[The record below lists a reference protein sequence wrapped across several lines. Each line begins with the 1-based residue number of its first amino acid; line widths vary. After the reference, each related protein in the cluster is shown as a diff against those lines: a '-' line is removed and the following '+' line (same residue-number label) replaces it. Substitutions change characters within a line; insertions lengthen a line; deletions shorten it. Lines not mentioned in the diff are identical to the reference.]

1 MGAVETTRGVEMKR
15 LAIALLL
22 PLLAWR
28 PVRAEVD
35 TVRIAMPYGL
45 VYLPTYV
52 VVDRQLIQ
60 KHAAAAGLGAITVTL
75 RNMASGPVTSDMIL
89 ANDADIGM
97 GGWGPAFIMW
107 DKTSGANK
115 VRGIMPLSSSAI
127 VMLSI
132 DPRIKSLR
140 DFQDGDRIGIS
151 AIKVTDQAVTLQMAA
166 AKEWGWDQRFR
177 LDPLTISV
185 SNPDGMA
192 ALLSGRTE
200 VKNHYTIVPFSVLEE
215 ESGKVHRVMTSDDY
229 VTPGSSGT
237 VMYASARF
245 HDPNPKSVRRRRRG
259 LRGSD
264 RVHWPGS
271 RVRCPDLRRSRAA
284 KARPGLGRAHHRRSE
299 TDHLFIDAARHQGAC
314 RFHVQAR
321 HAEASADLMERIVL
335 GKRLGSRRELITP
348 ARWPLH
354 RRRSPAACRIR
365 RCV

>member
-1 MGAVETTRGVEMKR
+1 MGTMETKGDAEMNLSRAILLTAAVLLS
-15 LAIALLL
+15 LAST
-22 PLLAWR
+22 

-45 VYLPTYV
+45 SYLPTYV
-52 VVDRQLIQ
+52 VIDRHLIQ
-60 KHAAAAGLGAITVTL
+60 KYATAAGLGDIKVTQ
-75 RNMASGPVTSDMIL
+75 RNMASGPVTSDLIL

-115 VRGIMPLSSSAI
+115 VRAIMPLSSSTI

-140 DFQDGDRIGIS
+140 DFRDGDKIGIS

-166 AKEWGWDQRFR
+166 VKEWGWDQRFR

-192 ALLSGRTE
+192 ALLSGQTE
-200 VKNHYTIVPFSVLEE
+200 VKNHYTIVPFSTIEE

-229 VTPGSSGT
+229 MTPGSSGS

-245 HDPNPKSVRRRRRG
+245 HDPNPK
-259 LRGSD
+259 LY
-264 RVHWPGS
+264 
-271 RVRCPDLRRSRAA
+271 AA
-284 KARPGLGRAHHRRSE
+284 VTAAFEEAIG
-299 TDHLFIDAARHQGAC
+299 FIAQDPKSAAAIYVNHEPQ
-314 RFHVQAR
+314 
-321 HAEASADLMERIVL
+321 
-335 GKRLGSRRELITP
+335 KRELSWIENIIRDPKQISYSSTP
-348 ARWPLH
+348 RGIKEHADFMYKLGTLKHQPDSWKDLFWENVYDH
-354 RRRSPAACRIR
+354 DGN
-365 RCV
+365 

>member
-1 MGAVETTRGVEMKR
+1 METARGVEMNR
-15 LAIALLL
+15 AACLAVAAFLLL
-22 PLLAWR
+22 AS
-28 PVRAEVD
+28 PVRAEVN

-52 VVDRQLIQ
+52 VVDRRLIQ
-60 KHAAAAGLGAITVTL
+60 KHAAAAGLGDIAVTL

-107 DKTSGANK
+107 DKTSGVNK

-140 DFQDGDRIGIS
+140 DLQDGDRIGIS

-192 ALLSGRTE
+192 ALLSGQTE

-245 HDPNPKSVRRRRRG
+245 HDPNPKLYAAVAAAFEEAITFIGQDPKTAAAIYVNHEPQKRDLSWIEHIITDPKQITYSSTPRG
-259 LRGSD
+259 ITEHAD
-264 RVHWPGS
+264 FMF
-271 RVRCPDLRRSRAA
+271 
-284 KARPGLGRAHHRRSE
+284 KLGTLKHQPLSWKE
-299 TDHLFIDAARHQGAC
+299 LFWENVWDHDGN
-314 RFHVQAR
+314 
-321 HAEASADLMERIVL
+321 
-335 GKRLGSRRELITP
+335 
-348 ARWPLH
+348 
-354 RRRSPAACRIR
+354 
-365 RCV
+365 

>member
-1 MGAVETTRGVEMKR
+1 MGAVEATGGIEMIVIR
-15 LAIALLL
+15 FALAAFIAVW
-22 PLLAWR
+22 ACV

-45 VYLPTYV
+45 AYLPTYV

-60 KHAAAAGLGAITVTL
+60 KHAAEAGLGDIKVTL
-75 RNMASGPVTSDMIL
+75 RNMASGPVTSDLIL

-107 DKTSGANK
+107 DKTSGLNK
-115 VRGIMPLSSSAI
+115 VRAIMPLSSSSI
-127 VMLSI
+127 IMLSI

-140 DFQDGDRIGIS
+140 DFRDGDKIGIS

-192 ALLSGRTE
+192 ALLSGQTE
-200 VKNHYTIVPFSVLEE
+200 VKNHFTIVPFSVIEE

-229 VTPGSSGT
+229 MTPGSSGS

-245 HDPNPKSVRRRRRG
+245 HDPNPKLFAAVAAAYEEAIPFIAQ
-259 LRGSD
+259 D
-264 RVHWPGS
+264 P
-271 RVRCPDLRRSRAA
+271 RAA
-284 KARPGLGRAHHRRSE
+284 AEIYVNHEPQKRDLSWVENIISDPKQITYSSTPRGIKEHADFMYKIGTLKHQPESWKELFWE
-299 TDHLFIDAARHQGAC
+299 NVWDHD
-314 RFHVQAR
+314 
-321 HAEASADLMERIVL
+321 
-335 GKRLGSRRELITP
+335 GS
-348 ARWPLH
+348 
-354 RRRSPAACRIR
+354 
-365 RCV
+365 

>member
-1 MGAVETTRGVEMKR
+1 MKLIRAIYLTGA
-15 LAIALLL
+15 ALLS
-22 PLLAWR
+22 LACT
-28 PVRAEVD
+28 PARAEVD

-52 VVDRQLIQ
+52 VVDRGLIQ
-60 KHAAAAGLGAITVTL
+60 KHAAVAGLGDIKVTL
-75 RNMASGPVTSDMIL
+75 RNMASGPVTSDLIL

-115 VRGIMPLSSSAI
+115 VRGIMPLSSSSI

-140 DFQDGDRIGIS
+140 DFRDGDKIGIS

-192 ALLSGRTE
+192 ALLSGQTE
-200 VKNHYTIVPFSVLEE
+200 VKNHYTIIPFSVLEE
-215 ESGKVHRVMTSDDY
+215 ESGKVHRVMSSDDY
-229 VTPGSSGT
+229 MTPGSSST

-245 HDPNPKSVRRRRRG
+245 HDPNPKLYAAVAAAFEEAITFIGQDPKAAAEIYVHHEPQKRDLSWVENIIRDPKQITYSSTPRG
-259 LRGSD
+259 IKEHADFMYKLGTLKHQPNSWKDLFWENVHDHDGS
-264 RVHWPGS
+264 
-271 RVRCPDLRRSRAA
+271 
-284 KARPGLGRAHHRRSE
+284 
-299 TDHLFIDAARHQGAC
+299 
-314 RFHVQAR
+314 
-321 HAEASADLMERIVL
+321 
-335 GKRLGSRRELITP
+335 
-348 ARWPLH
+348 
-354 RRRSPAACRIR
+354 
-365 RCV
+365 